1 MIVVF
6 IGRSYR
12 RRARGGTPRA
22 LVEITTRTSLRLKL
36 FPSIQ
41 ITFRDQDDTGL
52 MDVNDNPEHVSARRN
67 VGQCSSQEFANR
79 TRSVRTALPLL
90 TEPLLSRETN
100 RNDNDRSCIPIHD
113 FCAEAERVES
123 FRQLRV
129 QLEVGAYSA

>member
-1 MIVVF
+1 VIVVF
-6 IGRSYR
+6 IRRSYR

-41 ITFRDQDDTGL
+41 ITFRDHDDTDL

-67 VGQCSSQEFANR
+67 VGQCSGQEFANR

-90 TEPLLSRETN
+90 TEPLLFSRETYRTQTSAESLHPSPN
-100 RNDNDRSCIPIHD
+100 GVPD
-113 FCAEAERVES
+113 FH
-123 FRQLRV
+123 
-129 QLEVGAYSA
+129 

>member
-1 MIVVF
+1 VIVVF

-22 LVEITTRTSLRLKL
+22 LVEITTRTSLRLQL

-41 ITFRDQDDTGL
+41 ITLRDQDDTDL
-52 MDVNDNPEHVSARRN
+52 MDV
-67 VGQCSSQEFANR
+67 
-79 TRSVRTALPLL
+79 
-90 TEPLLSRETN
+90 N
-100 RNDNDRSCIPIHD
+100 RNDNDRSCIPIHG

-129 QLEVGAYSA
+129 QLEVGA